1 MWDYICCS
9 PAVLIEGHDEALVFN
24 TGNGGVVSMLACKN
38 LLSAILIL
46 AADVCVFGS
55 VEPEQRHHHLA
66 CITVE
71 SKWMMTNSYIIIF
84 NRSLLILMLT
94 SSKKLLKVNALQ

>member
-1 MWDYICCS
+1 MS
-9 PAVLIEGHDEALVFN
+9 QLPAVLVEGHHEALVLNAGHRGEVPVFA
-24 TGNGGVVSMLACKN
+24 GEHLVPAVVRLP
-38 LLSAILIL
+38 
-46 AADVCVFGS
+46 ADVCVLRT

-66 CITVE
+66 CNTVE
-71 SKWMMTNSYIIIF
+71 SKWMMTNSYIVIF